1 MGARVRSWW
10 QKIKQRRVTILVVA
24 IILVVV
30 IALIIVGYRFDW
42 TGFNG
47 NNKSGKTLWDWM
59 QLLIIPLVLAVGGL
73 WFSQIQKDREQ
84 KAAEQRTQAE
94 REIAQDNQQ
103 EATLQ
108 EYINKMSE
116 LLLDRDLCKSTVKDE
131 VQKIARV
138 RTLTILPRLNG
149 KRKGIVLQFLYEAQL
164 INKGGRIVDLSG
176 ADLMRADLS
185 FTTLTGADLSGANF
199 WWARFFAA
207 NLKGADLSHAALINA
222 NLKGADLSGADLSE
236 AEPTAAIL
244 NGADLSHAKLSKANL
259 SEAILGEADLSYAKL
274 SGADLSEAGLM
285 GANLKGADLSGTT
298 LIDANLSRTEVTE
311 EQLKTAKSLKGATMP
326 DGSIHP

>member
-1 MGARVRSWW
+1 MTSGLRSWW
-10 QKIKQRRVTILVVA
+10 KKARKPLEALGISIVCMLVLTLLVV
-24 IILVVV
+24 
-30 IALIIVGYRFDW
+30 IVLTYVFKVDVAGLR
-42 TGFNG
+42 
-47 NNKSGKTLWDWM
+47 GKTLWDWL
-59 QLLIIPLVLAVGGL
+59 QLLIIPAVLAVGGYL
-73 WFSQIQKDREQ
+73 FNYTTSRNER
-84 KAAEQRTQAE
+84 AATEQRAQTE
-94 REIAQDNQQ
+94 RDIAQDNQQ

-108 EYINKMSE
+108 DYINKMSE

-176 ADLMRADLS
+176 ADLMGADLS

-222 NLKGADLSGADLSE
+222 NL
-236 AEPTAAIL
+236 
-244 NGADLSHAKLSKANL
+244 SHTN
-259 SEAILGEADLSYAKL
+259 L

-285 GANLKGADLSGTT
+285 GANLKGADLSGAILNETYLRDAI

-311 EQLKTAKSLKGATMP
+311 EQLNKARSLEGAIMP
-326 DGSIHP
+326 DGSKHA